1 MNNWSGKVFI
11 KTKDEEDARY
21 EDVFTT
27 YGICLLKGSYE
38 KLLEYPSPKSLITW
52 SDRRNNGVEYL
63 ADGDTIRVDKKSVVI
78 NVVLLAKDEKDY
90 YTKYE
95 AFFKRLTSGIIY
107 MKIPTLGKVFKL
119 VYSKQSNLTK
129 LNKKSS
135 IFALNLIEPNPTD
148 RS

>member
-38 KLLEYPSPKSLITW
+38 KLLEYPTPKNLITW

-63 ADGDTIRVDKKSVVI
+63 ADCDTIRVDKKSVVI
-78 NVVLLAKDEKDY
+78 NVVLLAKDERDY

-95 AFFKRLTSGIIY
+95 AFFKRLTSGIIC

-119 VYSKQSNLTK
+119 VYSKQSNLVK

-135 IFALNLIEPNPTD
+135 TFALNLIEPNPTD

>member
-21 EDVFTT
+21 EDVFTI

-135 IFALNLIEPNPTD
+135 TFALNLIEPNPTD

>member
-38 KLLEYPSPKSLITW
+38 KLLEYPTPKSLITW

-63 ADGDTIRVDKKSVVI
+63 ADGDTIRVDKKNVVI
-78 NVVLLAKDEKDY
+78 NVVLLAKDERDY

-95 AFFKRLTSGIIY
+95 AFFKRLTSGIIC

-135 IFALNLIEPNPTD
+135 TFALNLIEPDPTD

>member
-78 NVVLLAKDEKDY
+78 NVVLLAKDERDY

-95 AFFKRLTSGIIY
+95 AFFKRLTSGIIC
-107 MKIPTLGKVFKL
+107 MKISTLGKVFKL

-135 IFALNLIEPNPTD
+135 TFALNLIEPNPTD

>member
-38 KLLEYPSPKSLITW
+38 KLLEYPTPKSLRTW

-78 NVVLLAKDEKDY
+78 NVVLLAKDERDY

-95 AFFKRLTSGIIY
+95 AFFKRLTSGIIC

-119 VYSKQSNLTK
+119 VYSKQSNLVK

-135 IFALNLIEPNPTD
+135 TFALNLIEPNPTD

>member
-38 KLLEYPSPKSLITW
+38 KLLEYPTPKSLVTW

-78 NVVLLAKDEKDY
+78 NVVLLAKDERDY

-95 AFFKRLTSGIIY
+95 AFFKRLTSGIIC

-135 IFALNLIEPNPTD
+135 TFALNLIEPNPTN

>member
-1 MNNWSGKVFI
+1 M
-11 KTKDEEDARY
+11 
-21 EDVFTT
+21 
-27 YGICLLKGSYE
+27 
-38 KLLEYPSPKSLITW
+38 
-52 SDRRNNGVEYL
+52 EYL

-78 NVVLLAKDEKDY
+78 NVVLLAKDERDY

-95 AFFKRLTSGIIY
+95 AFFKRLTSGIIC

-135 IFALNLIEPNPTD
+135 TFALNLIEPNPTD

>member
-38 KLLEYPSPKSLITW
+38 KLLEYPTPKSLITW

-107 MKIPTLGKVFKL
+107 LHSARFLNLFIANRAILP
-119 VYSKQSNLTK
+119 NLTRNQVH
-129 LNKKSS
+129 LH
-135 IFALNLIEPNPTD
+135 
-148 RS
+148 

>member
-38 KLLEYPSPKSLITW
+38 KLLEYPAPKSLITW

-63 ADGDTIRVDKKSVVI
+63 ADSDTMRVDKKNVSVS
-78 NVVLLAKDEKDY
+78 VLLIAENETDY
-90 YTKYE
+90 YKKYE
-95 AFFKRLTSGIIY
+95 ALFKRITSGILY
-107 MKIPTLGKVFKL
+107 LKIPTLGKVFKL

-135 IFALNLIEPNPTD
+135 IFALNFVEPNPTD
-148 RS
+148 RG

>member
-38 KLLEYPSPKSLITW
+38 KLLEYPTPKSLITW

-63 ADGDTIRVDKKSVVI
+63 ADGDTIRVDKKNVVI
-78 NVVLLAKDEKDY
+78 NVVLLAKDERDY

-95 AFFKRLTSGIIY
+95 AFFKRLTSGIIC

-135 IFALNLIEPNPTD
+135 TFALNLIEPNPTD

>member
-38 KLLEYPSPKSLITW
+38 KLLEYPTPKSLITW

-78 NVVLLAKDEKDY
+78 NVVLLAKDERDY

-95 AFFKRLTSGIIY
+95 AFFKRLTSGIIC

-135 IFALNLIEPNPTD
+135 TFALNLIEPNPTD